1 MTAGIWISF
10 DPRIAVKNMKNRFK
24 KLFYETLEEKEFLHS
39 RFLSVIG
46 LILSIALIYGV
57 WFFSERF
64 FYHQSQMHFEHHVN
78 EDLYSLEHSLKKYKN
93 ALQSGIGFLQASNDV
108 SRTDWHRY
116 VKAIDLKRNYPGMQG
131 IGYSTVVSPDAV
143 QTIENK
149 MHREGYPSFEI
160 NPKGKREFYTTIL
173 YLEPLDKRN
182 QAAIGYDMYSEPVR
196 REAMERSR
204 DSGKEALSGKVT
216 LLQEIDK
223 DIQAGVLMYLP
234 YYADGEEADTVEER
248 RRSLIG
254 YIYAPFRMGDFM
266 HANFTHKDIMST
278 EVYDGAGKNSD
289 NLLYKSSAFP
299 NYHSDYRTERILNV
313 GGREWHLFY
322 SSSPAFDARHSSQY
336 PILFTLIGL
345 ILNLIMLYVI
355 VELLKKRSMLKIKTE
370 ALKHEKEI
378 AQNYLDIV
386 EVMVLVLDCEHTI
399 QVINRRGCEIIGYRA
414 DEAIGKNFIELFI
427 PERIREELFNVANS
441 VIFHNGY
448 EYNENPIITKNGDER
463 LIAWR
468 NRLLKDDEG
477 NVIGILSS
485 GEDITDMRRTQ
496 LQLQESE
503 AFYRTVFGSIE
514 ESIVILNENRIV
526 DCNDVALR
534 LFDTTKES
542 FIGESIFDT
551 AYEIECQDY
560 PLRHHISIAYNGE
573 FTSARCTLRLHTN
586 PNVVKIVEFSFSRF
600 GTNDENKLVMI
611 SRDIT
616 RKVEEEKLLTMH
628 GRQAQMGEMI
638 SMIAHQWRQPLAIIN
653 AITTQMRF
661 KAIMSGSEDD
671 EFVDNLVKIEQQ
683 SSHLSQ
689 TISDYRDFF
698 RPDKPKEHFNAV
710 SLINHALNLIDHT
723 LKNHS
728 IHIETANMQNLDLF
742 TYRNEVLQ
750 VLIVLLKNSL
760 DAFVENKIIGG
771 VITINVQP
779 EDQYC
784 VIDIRDNAGGIP
796 KEIVHK
802 LFSPY
807 FTTKH
812 DGYGTGLGLYM
823 SRIIIEEHC
832 GGLIEVSSEGNSTT
846 FTVKL
851 PCREAE

>member
-1 MTAGIWISF
+1 
-10 DPRIAVKNMKNRFK
+10 MKNRFK
-24 KLFYETLEEKEFLHS
+24 IFFYEKFEEQAFIHS
-39 RFLSVIG
+39 RYLSIIG
-46 LILSIALIYGV
+46 LILSFGLIYGV

-64 FYHQSQMHFEHHVN
+64 FFNQAQMRFEHHVN
-78 EDLYSLEHSLKKYKN
+78 EDLYSLNNRLQQYEN
-93 ALQSGIGFLQASNDV
+93 ILQSGVGFFQASDDV
-108 SRTDWHRY
+108 SRDEWYRY
-116 VKAIDLKRNYPGMQG
+116 VSAIDLKENYPGMQG
-131 IGYSTVVSPDAV
+131 MGYAIVLPPVSIKIFEDK
-143 QTIENK
+143 I
-149 MHREGYPSFEI
+149 HRDGYTSFEI
-160 NPKGKREFYTTIL
+160 KPKGNQKHTTTIL

-182 QAAIGYDMYSEPVR
+182 QAALGYDMFSEPIR
-196 REAMERSR
+196 REAMERAR
-204 DSGKEALSGKVT
+204 DTGKAALSGKVT

-223 DIQAGVLMYLP
+223 DIQAGVLLYLP
-234 YYADGEEADTVEER
+234 YYSEDENTNTVEKR
-248 RRSLIG
+248 RHNLLG
-254 YIYAPFRMGDFM
+254 YIYAPFRMGDFINANFS
-266 HANFTHKDIMST
+266 HANTMSI
-278 EVYDGAGKNSD
+278 EIYDGAGKGEN
-289 NLLYKSSAFP
+289 NLLYKSPIVSD
-299 NYHSDYRTERILNV
+299 YHSDYQAERTLNI
-313 GGREWHLFY
+313 GGREWHIYY
-322 SSSPAFDARHSSQY
+322 SSSPEFDVRHSSQY
-336 PILFTLIGL
+336 PILFALIGL
-345 ILNLIMLYVI
+345 IMYLIMLYII
-355 VELLKKRSMLKIKTE
+355 VELLKKRSLLKLKTE
-370 ALKHEKEI
+370 ALEQEKEI

-386 EVMVLVLDCEHTI
+386 EVMVLVLDTEYTI
-399 QVINRRGCEIIGYRA
+399 QVINRRGCEIIGYSA
-414 DEAIGKNFIELFI
+414 EEAIGKNFIELFI
-427 PERIREELFNVANS
+427 PERMREQIKDVAES
-441 VIFHNGY
+441 MISHNGY
-448 EYNENPIITKNGDER
+448 EYNENPILTKEGDER

-477 NVIGILSS
+477 NVIGVLSS
-485 GEDITDMRRTQ
+485 GEDITEMRHTQ

-542 FIGESIFDT
+542 FIGQSIFDT

-560 PLRHHISIAYNGE
+560 PLHHHISIAYNGE
-573 FTSARCTLRLHTN
+573 FTSARCTLRLHKN
-586 PNVVKIVEFSFSRF
+586 PNIIKIVEFSFSRF

-661 KAIMSGSEDD
+661 KAIMNGTEDD

-698 RPDKPKEHFNAV
+698 KPDKPKEHFNV
-710 SLINHALNLIDHT
+710 GSLIDHALNLIDHT

-728 IHIETANMQNLDLF
+728 IHIETSDVQNMRLY

-760 DAFVENKIIGG
+760 DAFIDNKVERGE
-771 VITINVQP
+771 ITISTQP
-779 EDQYC
+779 DGNYFM
-784 VIDIRDNAGGIP
+784 IAIKDNAGGIS
-796 KEIVHK
+796 EEVRHK
-802 LFSPY
+802 LFTPY
-807 FTTKH
+807 FTTKN

-823 SRIIIEEHC
+823 SRIIIQEHC
-832 GGLIEVSSEGNSTT
+832 NGLIEAMSDGNSTT
-846 FTVKL
+846 FIIRL
-851 PCREAE
+851 PYEEVV

>member
-1 MTAGIWISF
+1 MTAAIWISF
-10 DPRIAVKNMKNRFK
+10 DPRIAVINMKNRFN
-24 KLFYETLEEKEFLHS
+24 KLFYEMLDEKEFIHS
-39 RFLSVIG
+39 RFLSLIG
-46 LILSIALIYGV
+46 LMLSIALIYGV

-64 FYHQSQMHFEHHVN
+64 FNHQAQMRFEHHVN
-78 EDLYSLEHSLKKYKN
+78 EDIYTLEHSLQKYKN
-93 ALQSGIGFLQASNDV
+93 ALQSGVGFFQASNDV

-116 VKAIDLKRNYPGMQG
+116 VQAIDLKQHYPGMQG
-131 IGYSTVVSPDAV
+131 MGYSMVVSPDAV

-160 NPKGKREFYTTIL
+160 NPKGKRKFYTTIL

-182 QAAIGYDMYSEPVR
+182 QAAIGYDMFSEPVR

-204 DSGKEALSGKVT
+204 DSGKAALSGKVT

-223 DIQAGVLMYLP
+223 DIQSGVLMYLP
-234 YYADGEEADTVEER
+234 YYAEGEETDTVEER

-266 HANFTHKDIMST
+266 HANFTHKDRMSI
-278 EVYDGAGKNSD
+278 EVYDGLGKNGD

-299 NYHSDYRTERILNV
+299 NYHSDYHTERTLNI
-313 GGREWHLFY
+313 GGREWHIYY

-345 ILNLIMLYVI
+345 ILYLIMLYVI
-355 VELLKKRSMLKIKTE
+355 VELLKKRSLLKIKTE
-370 ALKHEKEI
+370 DLEHEKEI

-386 EVMVLVLDCEHTI
+386 EVMVLILDSEFTIKVL
-399 QVINRRGCEIIGYRA
+399 NRRGCEIIGYRV
-414 DEAIGKNFIELFI
+414 DEVIGKNFIELLI
-427 PERIREELFNVANS
+427 PERMRKQLLEVANS
-441 VIFHNGY
+441 VIYYSGF
-448 EYNENPIITKNGDER
+448 EYYENPIVTKNGDER

-477 NVIGILSS
+477 NVTGILSS
-485 GEDITDMRRTQ
+485 GEDITEVRRTQ
-496 LQLQESE
+496 VQLQESE
-503 AFYRTVFGSIE
+503 AFYRTVFASIE

-560 PLRHHISIAYNGE
+560 PLDHHIAVAYRGE
-573 FTSARCTLRLHTN
+573 FTSARCTLRLHKN
-586 PNVVKIVEFSFSRF
+586 PNVIKIVEFSFSRF

-661 KAIMSGSEDD
+661 KAIMNGSEDD

-710 SLINHALNLIDHT
+710 SLINHALKLIDHT

-728 IHIETANMQNLDLF
+728 IHIETANMQNLTLF

-771 VITINVQP
+771 EITINVQP

-796 KEIVHK
+796 KEILHK

-851 PCREAE
+851 PCRETE

>member
-1 MTAGIWISF
+1 
-10 DPRIAVKNMKNRFK
+10 MKNRFK
-24 KLFYETLEEKEFLHS
+24 KLFYETLEEKEFIHS
-39 RFLSVIG
+39 RYVSFIG
-46 LILSIALIYGV
+46 VTISIALIYGV
-57 WFFSERF
+57 WFFSEHF
-64 FYHQSQMHFEHHVN
+64 FTNQAQMRFEHHVN
-78 EDLYSLEHSLKKYKN
+78 EDVYVLKNRLEQYENALYS
-93 ALQSGIGFLQASNDV
+93 GVGFFQASDNV
-108 SRTDWHRY
+108 TRTDWHRY
-116 VKAIDLKRNYPGMQG
+116 IKAIDPNKYYPGMQG
-131 IGYSTVVSPDAV
+131 IGYSAVVPPDGLS
-143 QTIENK
+143 IFENK
-149 MHREGYPSFEI
+149 VHRDGYTSFEI
-160 NPKGKREFYTTIL
+160 KPKGKRKFYTTIL

-182 QAAIGYDMYSEPVR
+182 QAAIGYDMFSEPVR

-204 DSGKEALSGKVT
+204 DSGQAVVSGKVT

-223 DIQAGVLMYLP
+223 DIQSGVLMYFP
-234 YYADGEEADTVEER
+234 YYAEEEETNTVAKR
-248 RRSLIG
+248 RQALLG
-254 YIYAPFRMGDFM
+254 YVYAPLRMGDFV
-266 HANFTHKDIMST
+266 NSYFTHNDTMRI
-278 EVYDGAGKNSD
+278 EIYDGVQKET
-289 NLLYKSSAFP
+289 NLLYRSPDFQ
-299 NYHSDYRTERILNV
+299 NYQSDYHTERVVKI
-313 GGREWHLFY
+313 GGREWHIYY
-322 SSSPAFDARHSSQY
+322 SSSPAFDKRNSSQY
-336 PILFTLIGL
+336 PILFTLVGL
-345 ILNLIMLYVI
+345 IMYLVMLYVI
-355 VELLKKRSMLKIKTE
+355 IELLKKRSLLKIKTE
-370 ALKHEKEI
+370 ALEHEKEI

-386 EVMVLVLDCEHTI
+386 EVMVLVLDTDFTI
-399 QVINRRGCEIIGYRA
+399 QVINRRGCEIIGYSA
-414 DEAIGKNFIELFI
+414 EEAIGKNFIELFI
-427 PERIREELFNVANS
+427 PEQMREQLKAVANS
-441 VIFHNGY
+441 VIYYSGF
-448 EYNENPIITKNGDER
+448 EYYENPIVTKNGDER

-468 NRLLKDDEG
+468 NRLLKDDDG
-477 NVIGILSS
+477 HMIGILSS
-485 GEDITDMRRTQ
+485 GEDITEMRRTQ

-560 PLRHHISIAYNGE
+560 PLHNHISNAYNGE
-573 FTSARCTLRLHTN
+573 STSARCTMRLHKN
-586 PNVVKIVEFSFSRF
+586 PNVIKIVEFSFSRF
-600 GTNDENKLVMI
+600 GTNEENKLIMI

-661 KAIMSGSEDD
+661 KAIMNGTEEDD
-671 EFVDNLVKIEQQ
+671 FVDNLVKIEQQ

-728 IHIETANMQNLDLF
+728 IHIETANMQNLTLF

-771 VITINVQP
+771 EITISVHP

-784 VIDIRDNAGGIP
+784 VIDVRDNAGGIP

-823 SRIIIEEHC
+823 SRIIIEDHC
-832 GGLIEVSSEGNSTT
+832 GGLIEASSEGNSTT